1 MRSYARPMDPKQT
14 RTEQYTRICK
24 NIYIYIYG
32 NHIYMRVYVFTYIYT
47 NQIGPQD
54 EPKMVGRRA

>member
-14 RTEQYTRICK
+14 RTEQYTH
-24 NIYIYIYG
+24 IYKYTYG
-32 NHIYMRVYVFTYIYT
+32 NHILRVYVFIYIYT